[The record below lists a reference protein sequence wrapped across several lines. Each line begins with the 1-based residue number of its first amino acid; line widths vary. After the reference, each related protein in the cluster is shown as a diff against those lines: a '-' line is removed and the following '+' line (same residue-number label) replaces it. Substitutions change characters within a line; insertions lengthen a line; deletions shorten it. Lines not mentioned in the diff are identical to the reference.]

1 MIVGI
6 HHIAMHTGQF
16 DQMLDFY
23 KRAFGFKPVSQPL
36 AWSGSPEIDQAIGVE
51 NSTAR
56 TVMLK
61 AGTCYLELFEYA
73 NPPARKASP
82 LRPNDH
88 GYTHFCV
95 DVTDLDSVYGD
106 LVAAGMTF
114 GGNRPIDQ
122 DGIKAVYGY
131 DPDGNVIEIQQL
143 AADHPFGL
151 SQLEKTTGNA

>member
-6 HHIAMHTGQF
+6 HHVAMHTGQF
-16 DQMLDFY
+16 DRMLEFY
-23 KRAFGFKPVSQPL
+23 KGAFGFQPVGEPL
-36 AWSGSPEIDQAIGVE
+36 AWSGSLEIDKAIGVE

-56 TVMLK
+56 TVMLR

-73 NPPARKASP
+73 NPPARKDAP

-95 DVTDLDSVYGD
+95 DVTDLDSVYDD

-114 GGNRPIDQ
+114 GDNRPIDQ
-122 DGIKAVYGY
+122 GGIKAVYGY

-143 AADHPFGL
+143 TADHLFSLGKL
-151 SQLEKTTGNA
+151 NETTLIV